1 MPDPC
6 PLPETMYR
14 VLARKYRPDTF
25 ADMIGQEALVRTLSN
40 AIAQD
45 RLAHAF
51 LFTGVRGIGKTTTA
65 RILARVLNCI
75 GADGQLDRPTVAP
88 CGVCAHCVSIR
99 EDRHVDVLEMDA
111 ASRTGVD
118 DIRELIDGVRYK
130 PVSARFKVY
139 IIDEVHMLSRNA
151 FNALLKTLEEPPAH
165 VKFIFATTDIHK
177 VPVTVLSRCQRFDL
191 PRVGRDLL
199 ARHLQNIAT
208 KETVTLE
215 DEAAL
220 MLGRAAEG
228 SVRDG
233 LSLLDRAIALAGDG
247 PVTASVVQ
255 EMLGLSERADLFA
268 LFRLLMQ
275 GETPG
280 ALQRLNQLYTR
291 GAEPLA
297 ILRDLQEITHL
308 VTRAKVDPAT
318 LDLPSLTELERS
330 ESREL
335 AAQLGVPVL
344 TRAWQVLLK
353 GCEEV
358 QASELPLP
366 AAEMVLIRLCYLVDL
381 PPPGE
386 LLKSLASEAT
396 SGGSAPAP
404 GAGAPGASL
413 APTPRGGTAAP
424 AVVAFT
430 APAPAPVPASFDAVV
445 ALFEERREGLLAFHL
460 KRHARLARFEPGVIE
475 LALSREALPDLA
487 SKTGKLLSQWT
498 QSRWSVTVVTD
509 VPQTAATVQEQ
520 RARAKQ
526 QELEQYF
533 THPVVKAVLDVF
545 PGVEAEVL
553 WLF

>member
-1 MPDPC
+1 
-6 PLPETMYR
+6 MYR

-75 GADGQLDRPTVAP
+75 GADGQQDRPTVAP
-88 CGVCAHCVSIR
+88 CGVCEHCVSIR

-118 DIRELIDGVRYK
+118 DIRELIEGVRYK

-165 VKFIFATTDIHK
+165 IKFIFATTDIHK

-275 GETPG
+275 GDTPG
-280 ALQRLNQLYTR
+280 ALQRLNQLYTC

-308 VTRAKVDPAT
+308 ITRAKVDAAT

-344 TRAWQVLLK
+344 TRTWQVLLK

-358 QASELPLP
+358 QASELTLP

-396 SGGSAPAP
+396 SGGSAPAS
-404 GAGAPGASL
+404 GAGTPPSSPLGGRASGANL

-460 KRHARLARFEPGVIE
+460 KRHARLARFESGVIE
-475 LALSREALPDLA
+475 LALSREALPELA

-498 QSRWSVTVVTD
+498 GTRWSVTVVTD
-509 VPQTAATVQEQ
+509 APQTTATLQVQ
-520 RARAKQ
+520 RALAKQ

-533 THPVVKAVLDVF
+533 NHPVVKAVLDGF
-545 PGVEAEVL
+545 PGTEAEVL
-553 WLF
+553 